1 MVAGFFLEGAV
12 MFFLLKASQ
21 SLSMSAKIVE
31 DVHLRIA
38 EADAKAVELQKE
50 YKFVWLEEVKDG
62 KSEFRKLY

>member
-1 MVAGFFLEGAV
+1 
-12 MFFLLKASQ
+12 MFFLLKASK
-21 SLSMSAKIVE
+21 SLSMSAEIVE

-38 EADAKAVELQKE
+38 DADAKAVELQKE